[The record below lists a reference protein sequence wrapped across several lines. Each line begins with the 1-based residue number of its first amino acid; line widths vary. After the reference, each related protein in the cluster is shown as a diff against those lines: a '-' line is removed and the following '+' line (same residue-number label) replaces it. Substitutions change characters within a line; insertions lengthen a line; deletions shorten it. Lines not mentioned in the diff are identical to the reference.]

1 MRSGV
6 CRPWKMSMN
15 AKAKMLCT
23 QKTVVVSTLADV
35 IAKIMKDPSEDFLGD
50 TTRAFSD
57 QREIMQSKHFVCFL
71 YS

>member
-15 AKAKMLCT
+15 VKAKMLCT

-35 IAKIMKDPSEDFLGD
+35 IAKIMKDPSRIEYQAQHD
-50 TTRAFSD
+50 T
-57 QREIMQSKHFVCFL
+57 
-71 YS
+71 

>member
-35 IAKIMKDPSEDFLGD
+35 IAKIMKDPSRIEYQAQHDTYREVSWKNIRFL
-50 TTRAFSD
+50 R
-57 QREIMQSKHFVCFL
+57 
-71 YS
+71 